1 MMVELNDRYRRLL
14 YKLEKENWR
23 SYRIREIRDRY
34 YISIEDLLDAL
45 DDTQDS
51 REYAEDKFKEYVDD
65 IETRKEENT
74 PGLLISYQK
83 ECERLKEENETLRK
97 EVNRVCNEEAY
108 DRLAFEGVE
117 INEWDKSK

>member
-1 MMVELNDRYRRLL
+1 MMVELNDRYRRLIH
-14 YKLEKENWR
+14 KLEKENCR
-23 SYRIREIRDRY
+23 SYRICEIRDRY

-51 REYAEDKFKEYVDD
+51 REYAEEKFEDYINDV
-65 IETRKEENT
+65 ETRKEENT
-74 PGLLISYQK
+74 PGLLNSYQK

-117 INEWDKSK
+117 INE